1 MHRSVGSTKSADAA
15 RVYPAGLAVI
25 TVMLMTTS
33 LVSLVMII
41 CWEVHLLLVAVFWL
55 LFTFIEAAFWTS
67 NIVKVCYSPGRPPL
81 RPSAL
86 KPWYAASEQSS

>member
-1 MHRSVGSTKSADAA
+1 MGLTERLQL
-15 RVYPAGLAVI
+15 PAGLAVI

-41 CWEVHLLLVAVFWL
+41 CWEVHLLLVAAFWL

-67 NIVKVCYSPGRPPL
+67 NIVKVRLSQ
-81 RPSAL
+81 AL
-86 KPWYAASEQSS
+86 G